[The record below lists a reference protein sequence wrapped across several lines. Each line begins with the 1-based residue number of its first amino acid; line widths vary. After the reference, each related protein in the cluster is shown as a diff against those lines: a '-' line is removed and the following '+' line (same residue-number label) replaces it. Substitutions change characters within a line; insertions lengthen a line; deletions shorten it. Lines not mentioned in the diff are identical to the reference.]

1 MLLEDD
7 LHKYQKRAATFICE
21 NKSAALWI
29 DMGLGKTAATLT
41 ALKELLDTSQ
51 AQKILI
57 IAPLRVTTH
66 TWPTEMKTWDHLKG
80 LSYTQLSG
88 LSPTKR
94 EHAVTMETPIHLI
107 NREMV
112 PWLVTHFGQK
122 WPYETVVIDESSSF
136 KSSAAKRWK
145 SLRKVLGKIDR
156 MVQLT
161 GTPAPNSLMDLWPQ
175 IYLLD
180 KGERLGDTKTK
191 FLEKYCTIYGNPSW
205 RQYQVRPD
213 RVDVMK
219 EKIRDLVL
227 RMSADEYLELPDRVD
242 SFVEV
247 KLKKKALD
255 LYKKME
261 KQFIIELE
269 EGTVTAANAAV
280 KIGKLLQIC
289 NGAIY
294 HEDKSFTEI
303 DTGKLDALA
312 EICETANEPILVA
325 FQFRS
330 DVRRILSRVKGS
342 KLLGKDPKTIDAWN
356 NKEIPVLLAH
366 PASAGH
372 GLNLQ
377 AGGNIVVWFG
387 LPWALELY
395 QQFNARLHRQGQT
408 NPVRVIH
415 LLTDCRAETLVNT
428 ALNDKLTIQDS
439 VLDAYKKTQ

>member
-1 MLLEDD
+1 
-7 LHKYQKRAATFICE
+7 
-21 NKSAALWI
+21 
-29 DMGLGKTAATLT
+29 
-41 ALKELLDTSQ
+41 
-51 AQKILI
+51 
-57 IAPLRVTTH
+57 
-66 TWPTEMKTWDHLKG
+66 
-80 LSYTQLSG
+80 
-88 LSPTKR
+88 
-94 EHAVTMETPIHLI
+94 
-107 NREMV
+107 
-112 PWLVTHFGQK
+112 
-122 WPYETVVIDESSSF
+122 
-136 KSSAAKRWK
+136 
-145 SLRKVLGKIDR
+145 
-156 MVQLT
+156 
-161 GTPAPNSLMDLWPQ
+161 MDLWPQ

-191 FLEKYCTIYGNPSW
+191 FLENYCTIYGNPSW

-213 RVDVMK
+213 RVEAMK
-219 EKIRDLVL
+219 EKIRDVVL

-247 KLKKKALD
+247 TLKKKALD
-255 LYKKME
+255 IYKKME

-269 EGTVTAANAAV
+269 QGTITAANAAV

-294 HEDKSFTEI
+294 HEDHSFTEI

-325 FQFRS
+325 FQYRS

-377 AGGNIVVWFG
+377 RGGNVVVWFG

-439 VLDAYKKTQ
+439 VLDAYKA